1 MALPGRLAAA
11 YAVPPGFGRA
21 HWIRQYPCA
30 HGQDGFGRAR
40 HGPRRSGAPGPPEQ
54 KGRLVFT
61 SVLMIEKALTSAD
74 VEFVTTLHGEEEVSF
89 QVLLQPR
96 GEQADRL
103 LRAIDDVA
111 LGELDEAVREGE
123 TPEGEEALSVGQRAL
138 EVSLTALRTSGSPA
152 EGRLIEDHPL
162 DALKSLVEEV
172 GADEVIVLTDP
183 HYVEEFFHRDWASRA
198 RHKVGVP
205 VLKLFSHSKA

>member
-1 MALPGRLAAA
+1 M
-11 YAVPPGFGRA
+11 
-21 HWIRQYPCA
+21 
-30 HGQDGFGRAR
+30 
-40 HGPRRSGAPGPPEQ
+40 
-54 KGRLVFT
+54 FT

-74 VEFVTTLHGEEEVSF
+74 VEFVTTLHGDEPVTF
-89 QVLLQPR
+89 RVLLQPR
-96 GEQADRL
+96 GDQADRL

-111 LGELDEAVREGE
+111 LGELDDAVREGE
-123 TPEGEEALSVGQRAL
+123 TPEGQEAQGIGRRAL
-138 EVSLTALRTSGSPA
+138 EVSLTALRAAGAEA
-152 EGRLIEDHPL
+152 EGRLVEDHPL
-162 DALKSLVEEV
+162 DGLRSLVEET

>member
-1 MALPGRLAAA
+1 M
-11 YAVPPGFGRA
+11 
-21 HWIRQYPCA
+21 
-30 HGQDGFGRAR
+30 
-40 HGPRRSGAPGPPEQ
+40 
-54 KGRLVFT
+54 FT

-74 VEFVTTLHGEEEVSF
+74 VEFVTTLHGDEPVSF
-89 QVLLQPR
+89 HVLLQPR

-111 LGELDEAVREGE
+111 LGELDEAAREGE
-123 TPEGEEALSVGQRAL
+123 TPEGEEAQDMGEQAL
-138 EVSLTALRTSGSPA
+138 EVSLRALRATGDTA
-152 EGRLIEDHPL
+152 DGRLITDHPL
-162 DALKSLVEEV
+162 DALKTMVEEV

>member
-1 MALPGRLAAA
+1 MVSAGPG
-11 YAVPPGFGRA
+11 
-21 HWIRQYPCA
+21 
-30 HGQDGFGRAR
+30 DGPVRK
-40 HGPRRSGAPGPPEQ
+40 GASA
-54 KGRLVFT
+54 VFT

-74 VEFVTTLHGEEEVSF
+74 VEFVTTLHGDEGTSF
-89 QVLLQPR
+89 CVLLQPR
-96 GEQADRL
+96 GDQAQRL

-111 LGELDEAVREGE
+111 MGDFDEAAHEAE
-123 TPEGEEALSVGQRAL
+123 TPEGKAAAGIGEQALQ
-138 EVSLTALRTSGSPA
+138 VSLAALHAAGCKAT
-152 EGRLIEDHPL
+152 GRLVEDHPL
-162 DALKSLVEEV
+162 DSLRSLVEQI

>member
-1 MALPGRLAAA
+1 
-11 YAVPPGFGRA
+11 
-21 HWIRQYPCA
+21 
-30 HGQDGFGRAR
+30 
-40 HGPRRSGAPGPPEQ
+40 
-54 KGRLVFT
+54 
-61 SVLMIEKALTSAD
+61 MIEKALTSAD
-74 VEFVTTLHGEEEVSF
+74 VEFVTTLHGEEPVSF

-96 GEQADRL
+96 GEQ
-103 LRAIDDVA
+103 
-111 LGELDEAVREGE
+111 AVREGE

-138 EVSLTALRTSGSPA
+138 EVSLAALRASGSDA

-162 DALKSLVEEV
+162 DALKSLVGEV

>member
-1 MALPGRLAAA
+1 MVSAGDWFGTRPWTEGGAAR
-11 YAVPPGFGRA
+11 P
-21 HWIRQYPCA
+21 
-30 HGQDGFGRAR
+30 
-40 HGPRRSGAPGPPEQ
+40 SEQ

-74 VEFVTTLHGEEEVSF
+74 VEFVTTLHGEEPVSF
-89 QVLLQPR
+89 HVLLQPR

-103 LRAIDDVA
+103 LRAIDDIA
-111 LGELDEAVREGE
+111 LGEIDEAAREGE
-123 TPEGEEALSVGQRAL
+123 TPEGEAAKSEGEQALDVSLRAL
-138 EVSLTALRTSGSPA
+138 RAAGGEA
-152 EGRLIEDHPL
+152 EGRLVEDHPL
-162 DALKSLVEEV
+162 DALKSLVADV